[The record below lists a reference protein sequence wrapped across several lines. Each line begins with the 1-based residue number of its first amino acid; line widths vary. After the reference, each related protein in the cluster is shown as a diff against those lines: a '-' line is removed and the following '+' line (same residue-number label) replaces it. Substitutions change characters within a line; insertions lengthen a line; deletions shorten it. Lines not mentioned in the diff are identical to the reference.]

1 MPGRF
6 SLVTAATLGLSF
18 APAAAF
24 AASGCTLA
32 KLAELPVTM
41 EGLKPLVSAKINGS
55 DVRFV
60 ADSGA
65 FFNMIPR
72 ATADE
77 FHLRLRD
84 APIHVTIQGMGGST
98 EPQVTTVKL
107 FELAGIP
114 IRSVDF
120 LVGGSDIGSG
130 AGAAVGLIGQNVF
143 RIADVEYDLANGVI
157 RLMRPKGCPH
167 SADLAYWT
175 KPGDQHSEMDINW
188 ATPQSPHTTG
198 TAFLESTRI
207 KVMFDTGADR
217 SMLDLRA
224 AERAGI
230 KPDSPGVEYAGT
242 SSGIGRSQVKTWIAR
257 FKSIKIGDDEEIRN
271 IRLRIADMRS
281 TDTDMLIGADFFL
294 SHRVYVA
301 NSQQKLYFSYNGGP
315 VFNLDTGAKPATATA
330 SATPSSPAA
339 DAAPATE
346 GQTPPN
352 GAGEPTTAEAFARRG
367 VAFAGR
373 HDYEH
378 AIADLTRACELAPQE
393 SHYFFE
399 RAQAYTNNKQPDLA
413 KADLEQALKLKPD
426 DVQALLARAQLRL
439 MAHQPAD
446 AIADL
451 DMIDRT
457 AAKQADLRLE
467 LGTLY
472 ARAQQLPQ
480 AIAQYT
486 LWIADHGSDAKLAI
500 AYGNRCGARA
510 QLGQDLEEGLSD
522 CNRAVRLS
530 SNNAQLLELRGLMRL
545 RTGDYD
551 HAISDFDATLKLN
564 PKNAAALYGRG
575 LAQQHKQKSAA
586 ADNDFAAAK
595 ALQPRIADEFS
606 KHGLGP

>member
-1 MPGRF
+1 MLGRF
-6 SLVTAATLGLSF
+6 SLVAAATLGLSL
-18 APAAAF
+18 APLAAF
-24 AASGCTLA
+24 AASGCTLGQ
-32 KLAELPVTM
+32 LAQLPVTM

-65 FFNMIPR
+65 FFSMIPQ

-84 APIHVTIQGMGGST
+84 APFRLTVQGIGGSADARI
-98 EPQVTTVKL
+98 TTVKL

-114 IRSVDF
+114 IRNVDF
-120 LVGGSDIGSG
+120 IVGGSDFGG
-130 AGAAVGLIGQNVF
+130 AMAAVGLIGQNVF
-143 RIADVEYDLANGVI
+143 HIADVEYDLANGVI
-157 RLMRPKGCPH
+157 RLMRPKGCHH
-167 SADLAYWT
+167 SANLAYWT
-175 KPGDQHSEMDINW
+175 KPGDQLSEMDINW
-188 ATPQSPHTTG
+188 ATALSRHTTG
-198 TAFLESTRI
+198 TAFIEGTRI
-207 KVMFDTGADR
+207 TVMFDTGAGS

-224 AERAGI
+224 AERVGI

-242 SSGIGRSQVKTWIAR
+242 SYGVGRNPVKNWIAR
-257 FKSIKIGDDEEIRN
+257 FKSFKIGDNEEIRN
-271 IRLRIADMRS
+271 IRLRIADMHS
-281 TDTDMLIGADFFL
+281 ADADMLIGPDFFL
-294 SHRVYVA
+294 SHRIYVA
-301 NSQQKLYFSYNGGP
+301 NSQQKLYLTYNGGP
-315 VFNLDTGAKPATATA
+315 VFNLDTVAKPATATA

-339 DAAPATE
+339 DAVPATE

-352 GAGEPTTAEAFARRG
+352 GAGEPSTAEAFARRG

-393 SHYFFE
+393 SQYFFE
-399 RAQAYTNNKQPDLA
+399 RARAYINNKQPELA

-426 DVQALLARAQLRL
+426 DVQALMVRAQLRL
-439 MAHQPAD
+439 MAHQQSD
-446 AIADL
+446 AVADL

-457 AAKQADLRLE
+457 AAQQADLRLE
-467 LGTLY
+467 LGNLY

-486 LWIADHGSDAKLAI
+486 LWIADHDSDAKLAA
-500 AYGNRCGARA
+500 AYGNRCWARA
-510 QLGQDLEEGLSD
+510 QLGQDLEQGLSD

-530 SNNAQLLELRGLMRL
+530 SNNARSLELRGLIRL

-551 HAISDFDATLKLN
+551 RAISDFDATLKLN
-564 PKNAAALYGRG
+564 PRNASALYGRG
-575 LAQQHKQKSAA
+575 LAQQHKHKTAA